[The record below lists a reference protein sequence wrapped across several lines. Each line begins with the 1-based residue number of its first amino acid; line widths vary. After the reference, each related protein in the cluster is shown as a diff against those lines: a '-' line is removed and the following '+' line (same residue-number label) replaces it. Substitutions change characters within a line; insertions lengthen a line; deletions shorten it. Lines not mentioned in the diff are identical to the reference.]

1 MIIYLSFALLK
12 IIVTLYK
19 THDSMEDL
27 SKCTE
32 FSKNFVPD
40 PALESVG
47 KPSNA
52 IRF

>member
-1 MIIYLSFALLK
+1 MIIYFSFALLK

-32 FSKNFVPD
+32 LRKIKRKEKKEEKSR
-40 PALESVG
+40 PALCLS
-47 KPSNA
+47 
-52 IRF
+52 